1 MLKKFRKSLAVIAAV
16 FALAV
21 GPSLAFG
28 AASVSAADA
37 GIGTNLKCGSNISL
51 NAGPGTCDD
60 NVAGGSSG
68 ITRIVTNIIN
78 IFSVIVGLVSVIMII
93 YGGFRY
99 VTSGGDSSNV
109 SSAKN
114 TIIYAVIGLV
124 VVALA
129 QFIVQFVL
137 EKVTAA

>member
-1 MLKKFRKSLAVIAAV
+1 MFKNFRKSCAALIAGL
-16 FALAV
+16 ALAV
-21 GPSLAFG
+21 VPMVAPV
-28 AASVSAADA
+28 AVHAAD
-37 GIGTNLKCGSNISL
+37 IGGKLKCGSNLDASGANCNSSVSAGSTGL
-51 NAGPGTCDD
+51 N
-60 NVAGGSSG
+60 NV
-68 ITRIVTNIIN
+68 ITDIVN
-78 IFSVIVGLVSVIMII
+78 IFSMIVGIVSVIMII

-99 VTSGGDSSNV
+99 VTSGGDSGNV

-137 EKVTAA
+137 DKVTAIGQG

>member
-1 MLKKFRKSLAVIAAV
+1 MAPVAVH
-16 FALAV
+16 
-21 GPSLAFG
+21 
-28 AASVSAADA
+28 AAD
-37 GIGTNLKCGSNISL
+37 IGNNLKCGSNLDAS
-51 NAGPGTCDD
+51 GTGCDS
-60 NVAGGSSG
+60 NVTTGSSNLNNV
-68 ITRIVTNIIN
+68 ITDIVN
-78 IFSVIVGLVSVIMII
+78 IFSVVVGIVSVIMII

-99 VTSGGDSSNV
+99 VTSGGDSGNV

-137 EKVTAA
+137 DKVTTIGQ

>member
-1 MLKKFRKSLAVIAAV
+1 MFKNFRKSLTVLVAGL
-16 FALAV
+16 ALAV
-21 GPSLAFG
+21 ATVVAPVA
-28 AASVSAADA
+28 VSAADIA
-37 GIGTNLKCGSNISL
+37 NNLKCGSNL
-51 NAGPGTCDD
+51 DARGAGCNSDVST
-60 NVAGGSSG
+60 GSSG
-68 ITRIVTNIIN
+68 LNNVITDIVN
-78 IFSVIVGLVSVIMII
+78 IFSVIVGIVSVIMII

-99 VTSGGDSSNV
+99 VTSGGDSGNV

-137 EKVTAA
+137 DKVTTIGT

>member
-1 MLKKFRKSLAVIAAV
+1 MLKNFRKSFATLVAGL
-16 FALAV
+16 ALAIV
-21 GPSLAFG
+21 PVLAPV
-28 AASVSAADA
+28 AVSAAD
-37 GIGTNLKCGSNISL
+37 IGGQLKCGSNLDAS
-51 NAGPGTCDD
+51 GTGCDS
-60 NVAGGSSG
+60 NVTTGSSNLNNV
-68 ITRIVTNIIN
+68 ITDIVN
-78 IFSVIVGLVSVIMII
+78 IFSVIVGIVSVIMII

-99 VTSGGDSSNV
+99 VTSGGDSGNV

-137 EKVTAA
+137 DKVTTIGQ

>member
-1 MLKKFRKSLAVIAAV
+1 MLKNFRKTVAALITGLALAVIPVVAPVAV
-16 FALAV
+16 Q
-21 GPSLAFG
+21 
-28 AASVSAADA
+28 AAD
-37 GIGTNLKCGSNISL
+37 IGNNLKCGSNLDASGSGC
-51 NAGPGTCDD
+51 NS
-60 NVAGGSSG
+60 NVTTGSSNLNNV
-68 ITRIVTNIIN
+68 ITDIVN
-78 IFSVIVGLVSVIMII
+78 IFSVVVGIVSVIMII

-99 VTSGGDSSNV
+99 VTSGGDSGNV

-137 EKVTAA
+137 DKVTTIGQG